1 MLILGLRCVE
11 SWLAGLLRIDKRH
24 SWDHSGHEELLLS
37 SRLVTCRSIWIHH
50 TWYLHLWSSHV
61 RHHWECTEVRS
72 ATRRL
77 RNTSCCGS
85 SLSVLGKLLLKCQL
99 LGEQCVVLLVHLL
112 MDSHLLVEESGVHH
126 HLLLS
131 LHRLAICSLFGCASW
146 TEIHGHHHWSDWHT
160 SW

>member
-1 MLILGLRCVE
+1 MLIFGLRCIE
-11 SWLAGLLRIDKRH
+11 SWNVLAGLLWIDKRH
-24 SWDHSGHEELLLS
+24 SWNHSGHEELLLS
-37 SRLVTCRSIWIHH
+37 SRLITCRSIWIHH
-50 TWYLHLWSSHV
+50 SWHLHMWSSHV
-61 RHHWECTEVRS
+61 RHHWECT
-72 ATRRL
+72 AHWRL

-112 MDSHLLVEESGVHH
+112 MDSHLLVEESRVHH

-131 LHRLAICSLFGCASW
+131 LHWLTICTLFGCASW
-146 TEIHGHHHWSDWHT
+146 TKVHGHHHWSDWHS